1 MLGVLLPQRSP
12 AIPDIP
18 TMTEAGMPRVSIP
31 SWQAIVAPPET
42 PHEVVN
48 RMSRQVS
55 IALSNPDVLTQFDQ
69 LWLMGGGSTPDLLA
83 SVIAQD
89 LET

>member
-1 MLGVLLPQRSP
+1 
-12 AIPDIP
+12 
-18 TMTEAGMPRVSIP
+18 
-31 SWQAIVAPPET
+31 
-42 PHEVVN
+42 
-48 RMSRQVS
+48 VS